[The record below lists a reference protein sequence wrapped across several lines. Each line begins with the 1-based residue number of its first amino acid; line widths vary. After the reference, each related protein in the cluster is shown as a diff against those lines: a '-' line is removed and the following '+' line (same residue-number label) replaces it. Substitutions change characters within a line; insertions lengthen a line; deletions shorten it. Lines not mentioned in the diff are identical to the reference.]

1 MKRILIALFVALAA
15 SAMSVAGARAQ
26 CVGVAGYGGPN
37 PIPGIS
43 CASEPSVDTYAA
55 TSVALV
61 PVAAGATD
69 FFCIA
74 GSATKVVRIQRIRVH
89 GTATTI
95 VNVPLLVMKHASL
108 NTGAASATGTQIPI
122 PYAFDSTDA
131 APTATT
137 RAWITANPTITDAA
151 PGIIASNNLQLNL
164 PAAVGTAVIFD
175 WDSRNF
181 SEAATLRS
189 ASQEVCLNLN
199 TTAVVAGLLYTS
211 VTWTEA
217 AQ

>member
-1 MKRILIALFVALAA
+1 MKRILLALGLFLGLALPA
-15 SAMSVAGARAQ
+15 SAQ
-26 CVGVAGYGGPN
+26 CVGVAGINSVPVPGLNCQMEPIVTSYG
-37 PIPGIS
+37 
-43 CASEPSVDTYAA
+43 A

-74 GSATKVVRIQRIRVH
+74 GSATRTVRVQEIRVS

-108 NTGAASATGTQIPI
+108 DTGAASATGTQIPI
-122 PYAFDSTDA
+122 PYAMDSANA
-131 APTATT
+131 AATATT

-151 PGIIASNNLQLNL
+151 AGIISANNLQLNL
-164 PAAVGTAVIFD
+164 PAAVGTTAIFD
-175 WDSRNF
+175 WKHRNF
-181 SEAATLRS
+181 IEAPTLRGI
-189 ASQEVCLNLN
+189 AQEICLNLN
-199 TTAVVAGLLYTS
+199 TTAVVAGLLYIS